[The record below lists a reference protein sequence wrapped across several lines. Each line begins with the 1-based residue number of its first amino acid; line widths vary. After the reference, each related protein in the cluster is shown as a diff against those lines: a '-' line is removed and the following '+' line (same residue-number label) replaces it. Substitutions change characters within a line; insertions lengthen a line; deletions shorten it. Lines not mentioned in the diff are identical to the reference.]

1 MRDQEA
7 VRFLQWALPR
17 AGLRWPGFR
26 KVRNQVK
33 KRLRRRMV
41 ELGIDPDD
49 EGTGGGL
56 AAYRARLEQDPGE
69 WARFER
75 ACRIPI
81 SRFYRDRSVF
91 DRLADTVLPE
101 LAAAALTR
109 GASRL
114 AVWSVPCAAGEEP
127 YTLAILWR
135 ERLAARFCGL
145 GLRLLGTDVDRDT
158 LARAEAGRYAPSSV
172 KDLPAAWRERW
183 FRPEDGE
190 LVLDPA
196 IRADVE
202 LRCEDL
208 RATTPDEVFDL
219 VLCRNLVFT
228 YFDLPLQQAV
238 LPTLAARVAPGG
250 GFVTAR
256 KERLPGPQPWFE
268 PWLAREGIWRRTSHA
283 VPT

>member
-1 MRDQEA
+1 M
-7 VRFLQWALPR
+7 
-17 AGLRWPGFR
+17 
-26 KVRNQVK
+26 
-33 KRLRRRMV
+33 
-41 ELGIDPDD
+41 
-49 EGTGGGL
+49 
-56 AAYRARLEQDPGE
+56 
-69 WARFER
+69 
-75 ACRIPI
+75 
-81 SRFYRDRSVF
+81 F